1 MLFRSLDRWKAKAVE
16 VIDKYRPDL
25 LWFDA
30 GLKFVQEKY
39 KKDVVAYYYNQAEE
53 WGKEVALTYKW
64 NDLVPGCGVV
74 DLELGRFDT
83 LTYRQRGVATYQARA
98 RSRRPH
104 CRRLEESRNR

>member
-1 MLFRSLDRWKAKAVE
+1 M
-16 VIDKYRPDL
+16 IDKYRPDL

-39 KKDVVAYYYNQAEE
+39 KKDVVAYYYNKAEE

-74 DLELGRFDT
+74 DLELGRRRT
-83 LTYRQRGVATYQARA
+83 L
-98 RSRRPH
+98 
-104 CRRLEESRNR
+104 